1 MAETAASLS
10 YAGNAS
16 ASDLTA
22 NGSSAVI
29 GPLTVTLEGFDLT
42 GGQAECQLGRGGN
55 SGGTPAGATPSGSS
69 DYGFVD
75 TTYTLTAAQVQAGSL
90 MGA

>member
-1 MAETAASLS
+1 MGESVTSLS
-10 YAGNAS
+10 YAGNAA

-22 NGSSAVI
+22 NGNTVAI
-29 GPLTVTLEGFDLT
+29 GPLSVTLAGYDLT
-42 GGQAECQLGRGGN
+42 GSQAECQLGRGEG

>member
-1 MAETAASLS
+1 MAEPVTSLS

-16 ASDLTA
+16 SSDLTA
-22 NGSSAVI
+22 NGSSVTI
-29 GPLTVTLEGFDLT
+29 GPLTVTLAGFDLT
-42 GGQAECQLGRGGN
+42 GSQAECQLGRGEG
-55 SGGTPAGATPSGSS
+55 SGGTPAGATPSGST

-75 TTYTLTAAQVQAGSL
+75 TTYTLTAAQVQAGSQ